1 MRSHAHFVNGLALVG
16 AVSAQLT
23 VDLTDARKPLHTHST
38 EETRQLITNIAES
51 IRDAAA
57 LVAYD
62 LMDTFYEG
70 NLSGRIPGILPG
82 PPPDGD
88 YYWWQGG
95 AMWGNLIE
103 YWHYTGDTSYVNT
116 TKESLLFQTGPD
128 NNYMDANWTASLG
141 NDDQAFWALSTMIA
155 AEVRFPDP
163 EADDPKQWL
172 ALTQAVFNTQAAP
185 ERHDD
190 TCGGGL
196 RWQIPTYN
204 NGYNYK
210 NSGFMLPLACAHLK
224 VKAS

>member
-1 MRSHAHFVNGLALVG
+1 MASG
-16 AVSAQLT
+16 ARYTELS
-23 VDLTDARKPLHTHST
+23 ARK
-38 EETRQLITNIAES
+38 LIANTAES

-62 LMDTFYEG
+62 LMATYYQG
-70 NLSGRIPGILPG
+70 NQSGRVPGILPG

-103 YWHYTGDTSYVNT
+103 YWHYTGDESYVNT
-116 TKESLLFQTGPD
+116 TSEALLFQTGPD

-163 EADDPKQWL
+163 PEEEGKQWL

-185 ERHDD
+185 DRHDD

-210 NSGFMLPLACAHLK
+210 NSRLGLPPD
-224 VKAS
+224 